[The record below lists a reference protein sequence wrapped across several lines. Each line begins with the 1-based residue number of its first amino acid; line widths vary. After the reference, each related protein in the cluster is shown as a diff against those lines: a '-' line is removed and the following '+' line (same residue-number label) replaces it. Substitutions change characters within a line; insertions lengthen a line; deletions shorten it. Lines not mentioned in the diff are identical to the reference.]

1 IGSLSTPVRPAS
13 DAVTTIASPSPMTP
27 ARRRTPK
34 RTPSTFTAT
43 TRRYSSSVSSAI
55 DAVPVV
61 TPALRQ
67 ASSNRPT
74 ASHAAES
81 VTSNPSFKSRPV
93 TSAPSCSSRS
103 TIARPI
109 PPAAPVTSAEGG
121 GHAGE
126 AGMPSWRRRP
136 ADASGNKDDLADMAA
151 RLDELVGV
159 GRALERERRTDERL
173 HGAGRPELH
182 KLADRLA
189 HEAGVVTHQASEI
202 EALQPEVAADERRG
216 VKRLPPAA
224 GESDRDDRPEGV
236 QDAKALREDLAADR
250 VENDVGSDLLGEL
263 VVAESLV
270 LPLLQCDRPLLLRA
284 RGRHHAGTQMLRDL
298 DSRRTDTAR
307 ARMNQHDRSITDP
320 NLPRKRNPRSQVRQ
334 QEPGALFERRT
345 LRQRHDQALVHGDR
359 LRVAAASGERHHAA
373 SVCLASDLRAGDRR
387 QLRGLRVAPL
397 PHEHVGEID
406 PGCANAHDELTGS
419 RLGVGHLLEPEPVR
433 RAGLAENDCFHGRPT
448 KTPAPAT
455 WRTSAPGAPSAR
467 LRSRSR
473 PP

>member
-67 ASSNRPT
+67 ARSNGPT
-74 ASHAAES
+74 DSHAAES
-81 VTSNPSFKSRPV
+81 VTSNPSFTSSPV

-109 PPAAPVTSAEGG
+109 PPAAPVTSTVL
-121 GHAGE
+121 
-126 AGMPSWRRRP
+126 
-136 ADASGNKDDLADMAA
+136 GNKDDLADMAA
-151 RLDELVGV
+151 RLDQLVGV

-182 KLADRLA
+182 ELADRLA

-224 GESDRDDRPEGV
+224 GNSDRDDRPEGV

-270 LPLLQCDRPLLLRA
+270 RPLLQCDRPFLLRA

-334 QEPGALFERRT
+334 QKPGALFERRT

-359 LRVAAASGERHHAA
+359 LRVAASSRKRHHAA
-373 SVCLASDLRAGDRR
+373 SVCLAGDLRAGDRG
-387 QLRGLRVAPL
+387 QFRGLRVAPL
-397 PHEHVGEID
+397 SHEHVGEID
-406 PGCANAHDELTGS
+406 PGCANAHDDLAGS
-419 RLGVGHLLEPEPVR
+419 RLRVGHLLELEPVR
-433 RAGLAENDCFHGRPT
+433 RARLAENDCFHGRPT
-448 KTPAPAT
+448 KTPAPAPR
-455 WRTSAPGAPSAR
+455 RTARAEPS
-467 LRSRSR
+467 S
-473 PP
+473 